1 MQWDAQGSG
10 TGIPSDIA
18 QSLSKRIFGGKQKMA
33 RQDGGWNFPIADDNQ
48 VLDID
53 SPRRHIEGPHVVVDR
68 SLEERWVVVALNWID
83 DDGDRAPCLGIRWF
97 HGTAGYPMSRGYS
110 TWFIFPQSSGEFN
123 LRVVEDLL
131 SIPNAFAEQ
140 VKLFLAGKITG
151 EELRE
156 FTVAT
161 PR

>member
-1 MQWDAQGSG
+1 
-10 TGIPSDIA
+10 
-18 QSLSKRIFGGKQKMA
+18 MA

-48 VLDID
+48 VLDIN
-53 SPRRHIEGPHVVVDR
+53 SPQRHIEGPYVVVDR
-68 SLEERWVVVALNWID
+68 SLEERWVVVALDWIHAN
-83 DDGDRAPCLGIRWF
+83 GERAPSLGIRWF
-97 HGTAGYPMSRGYS
+97 YETAGYPVSRGYS

-123 LRVVEDLL
+123 LRVVEELL

-156 FTVAT
+156 FTGNT
-161 PR
+161 